1 MAEEGEE
8 AQGVQGLLSPG
19 RKVSETPTAVK
30 AMEGGGCFWRGLQGV
45 CQYCGSAPSIQ
56 WHVLCTRV
64 DSCAAEVKEALS
76 FIFLRCSSYEFILQ
90 QVFLGIQGF
99 NF

>member
-45 CQYCGSAPSIQ
+45 CKYCESAPGIQ

-64 DSCAAEVKEALS
+64 DSYAAEVKEAPKFYL
-76 FIFLRCSSYEFILQ
+76 FK
-90 QVFLGIQGF
+90 VFEL
-99 NF
+99 

>member
-30 AMEGGGCFWRGLQGV
+30 AMEGGGCFWTV
-45 CQYCGSAPSIQ
+45 V
-56 WHVLCTRV
+56 VLLASNGTC
-64 DSCAAEVKEALS
+64 CA
-76 FIFLRCSSYEFILQ
+76 
-90 QVFLGIQGF
+90 
-99 NF
+99 